1 MRTVAKAARVKFGG
15 VILVLPDED
24 LAQAVTPLGSSRG
37 VPVVVVRR
45 SALAM
50 VLRQGVPGARAIG
63 GNELF
68 DVRTRL
74 QQTVR
79 FV

>member
-1 MRTVAKAARVKFGG
+1 MRFSAALV
-15 VILVLPDED
+15 VLPDDDVATAVEELSKVKGLPVAVVARSV
-24 LAQAVTPLGSSRG
+24 LATVLRRG
-37 VPVVVVRR
+37 V
-45 SALAM
+45 S
-50 VLRQGVPGARAIG
+50 GARDIG

-79 FV
+79 FA

>member
-1 MRTVAKAARVKFGG
+1 MRAVAKAAKVKFGG
-15 VILVLPDED
+15 AIVVLPDDD

>member
-1 MRTVAKAARVKFGG
+1 MRAIAKAAKVKFGG
-15 VILVLPDED
+15 AIIVLPDDD
-24 LAQAVTPLGSSRG
+24 LAQAVTPLGTSRG

-50 VLRQGVPGARAIG
+50 VLRQGVPGARPIG